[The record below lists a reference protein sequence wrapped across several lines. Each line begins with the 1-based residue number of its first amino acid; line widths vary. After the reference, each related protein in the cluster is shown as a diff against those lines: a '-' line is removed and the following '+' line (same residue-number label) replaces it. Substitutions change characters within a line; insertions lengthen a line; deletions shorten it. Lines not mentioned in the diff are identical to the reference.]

1 MQLALMTS
9 WEVQDY
15 LERSRGIIL
24 PVGSMEQHGPIGMI
38 GTDAICAE
46 HIARRAGSLVNALV
60 APTLHYTPAQFNN
73 EFSGTVSIS
82 SKIFAQYI
90 ESILRALG
98 SQGFE
103 RIYILNAH
111 GANLAPIQVAMHD
124 VYDELGEIA
133 PLIRIRSWW
142 EFDQVNALR
151 DTYYGDREGLHGTPS
166 EIAITQ
172 SIYPDL
178 VKQSG
183 KQKPDIKP
191 LDAKKIHNHAGDRH
205 GPSLWHKQQFPS
217 GLVGSDPF
225 LAQREAGD
233 ALIRAAARS
242 TADDYSEF
250 VLTPPESY

>member
-9 WEVQDY
+9 REVQDY
-15 LERSRGIIL
+15 LERSQGIIL

-46 HIARRAGSLVNALV
+46 HIAHHAATLVDALV
-60 APTLHYTPAQFNN
+60 APTLYYAPAQFNT

-90 ESILRALG
+90 EAILRALG

-103 RIYILNAH
+103 RIYVLNAH
-111 GANLAPIQVAMHD
+111 GANLAPTQVAMHD
-124 VYDELGEIA
+124 IYGELGEMA

-142 EFDQVNALR
+142 EFDQVNTLR
-151 DTYYGDREGLHGTPS
+151 DTYYGNREGLHGTPS

-178 VKQSG
+178 LKQYG
-183 KQKPDIKP
+183 EQIPDVQP
-191 LDAKKIHNHAGDRH
+191 LDAKKVRDHAGDRH
-205 GPSLWHKQQFPS
+205 GPSVWHKQQFPS
-217 GLVGSDPF
+217 GLVGSDSF
-225 LAQREAGD
+225 LAQPEAGA
-233 ALIRAAARS
+233 ALIQAAAKS
-242 TADDYSEF
+242 VADDYSEF